1 MTFAPTNQ
9 KSNELK
15 MAYSENRAYA
25 ELHIAVFLWGF
36 TAILGDIISLNAV
49 TLVWWRVLLTSIS
62 LFAFVKIGT
71 MMKEVGRKQA
81 LIFAGLG
88 CIVALHWVTFY
99 GAIKLANASV
109 GLICLATTALF
120 SSILEPLI
128 VKRKFLWYELALGL
142 FILPGIWL
150 IIDGVDASMTTGV
163 LVGLSS
169 ALLVTIFTSYNK
181 LYVEKADP
189 LRITFI
195 ELSAGTLFLTPLLPF
210 MPGNFWPTPMDWVW
224 LIVLAVLCT
233 TLTNFLF
240 LRALK
245 RLSAFAANLTINLEP
260 VYGIALAYFLLND
273 AEELT
278 PNFYWGTGLIL
289 VAVFGY
295 AGLKR
300 YFRLKAEKLDRNAAL

>member
-1 MTFAPTNQ
+1 
-9 KSNELK
+9 
-15 MAYSENRAYA
+15 MAYSNNRAYL

-62 LFAFVKIGT
+62 LLPLVRVKTIIRD
-71 MMKEVGRKQA
+71 VGRKQA

-169 ALLVTIFTSYNK
+169 ALLVTFFTTFNK
-181 LYVEKADP
+181 LYVEKSDP

-195 ELSAGTLFLTPLLPF
+195 ELSAGTLFLTPFLPF
-210 MPGNFWPTPMDWVW
+210 MPGSFWPTPMDWVW
-224 LIVLAVLCT
+224 LIVLAVICT
-233 TLTNFLF
+233 TFTNFLF

-245 RLSAFAANLTINLEP
+245 KLSAFAANLTVNLEP
-260 VYGIALAYFLLND
+260 VYGIVLAYFLLND

-278 PNFYWGTGLIL
+278 PSFYWGTGLIL

-300 YFRLKAEKLDRNAAL
+300 YFRLRAERLARNTAL